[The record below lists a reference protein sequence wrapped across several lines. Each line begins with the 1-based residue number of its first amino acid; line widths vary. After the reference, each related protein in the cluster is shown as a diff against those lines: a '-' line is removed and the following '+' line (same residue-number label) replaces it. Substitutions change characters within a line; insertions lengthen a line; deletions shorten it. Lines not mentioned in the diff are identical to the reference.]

1 MNPATAAPNTK
12 KFHQLVNIKDF
23 RIDGNCADVDYSA
36 IAEDCDNK
44 TASIIDAIQF
54 ISLSMSKEST
64 NTNEIRNLSGVIFDL
79 ADLAIA
85 TNKIAQASS
94 YLSGVKDGNHGA

>member
-1 MNPATAAPNTK
+1 MNPTAAAPNTK
-12 KFHQLVNIKDF
+12 KFYQLVNIKDF
-23 RIDGNCADVDYSA
+23 RIDGNCADVDYSS

-79 ADLAIA
+79 AELAIA
-85 TNKIAQASS
+85 TNKISQTAA
-94 YLSGVKDGNHGA
+94 YLSGIKDANHGA